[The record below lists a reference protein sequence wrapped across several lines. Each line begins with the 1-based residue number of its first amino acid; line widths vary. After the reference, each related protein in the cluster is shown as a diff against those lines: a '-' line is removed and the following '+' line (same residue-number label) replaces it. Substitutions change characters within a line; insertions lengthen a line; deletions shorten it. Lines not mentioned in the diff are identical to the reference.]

1 MKIFFGGIIQGSN
14 QGREIFSQ
22 DYREKIKTILKEKY
36 PDIMVFDPFENHNNS
51 VDYSD
56 DQARDTFFN
65 HLEMIKSS
73 DLMIAYLPKAS
84 MGTAIEIWQAYHDQV
99 PVLTISPMTTNW
111 IIRLFSEK
119 NFETAEDFERFIR
132 KNDLIKLFSP
142 ERKQAGIIEESA

>member
-1 MKIFFGGIIQGSN
+1 
-14 QGREIFSQ
+14 
-22 DYREKIKTILKEKY
+22 
-36 PDIMVFDPFENHNNS
+36 MVFDPFENHNNS